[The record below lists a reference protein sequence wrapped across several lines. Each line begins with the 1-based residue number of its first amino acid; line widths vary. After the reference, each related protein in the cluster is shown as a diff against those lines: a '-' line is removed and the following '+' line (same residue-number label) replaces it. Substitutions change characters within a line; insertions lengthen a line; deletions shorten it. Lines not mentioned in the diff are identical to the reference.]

1 MRLRS
6 IELENF
12 RGIGSTQKIELK
24 PITLLFGANSAGKST
39 IIQALHYL
47 REILERKNVDPD
59 LTIAGG
65 AIDLGG
71 FSSLVHNHE
80 LDKAIRIKVDLDVSD
95 EEGPDEMPLN
105 SGAVFGELGF
115 EELHVR
121 YLLGESADHKDYA
134 IVQNV
139 GLSVEIRWSEL
150 NRSPYVSEL
159 AVELDGEPLAR
170 IISLPQEGRA
180 QLTDFNFKHP
190 LLQAVIDP
198 DDMESPPEI
207 ASPLEN
213 LIWELSREVA
223 LDTPVTAPGTQLL
236 RIAVRSSSY
245 ALPDLADEIA
255 LEIRDP
261 KIKKFELEEKT
272 PRVAA
277 LRRLLDE
284 MILGPAR
291 LVRNYLAKMT
301 YLGPLREI
309 PSRNYRPQV
318 SPDQARW
325 ASGLAAWDLLYS
337 DRSAK
342 LIDDVNFWL
351 SDGGRLDAGY
361 RVERIEYKELPIP
374 SRLHQLFERG
384 IEDDDIAELEELY
397 GNLQRRV
404 DVTLRDASTGIVVGP
419 SDVGVGISQLVPVVV
434 AALRL
439 ENGLLAIEQPELHV
453 HPAIQVAIGDLLVRA
468 VRSDSVRLRA
478 SKTMLIETHSEH
490 IMLRLLRRIRETT
503 EGALPPN
510 VDQLLPEDVSV
521 VYVEADEKGVVFSP
535 LRVDSEGEFL
545 DRWPQGFFDE
555 RGKEL
560 F

>member
-1 MRLRS
+1 MRLSS
-6 IELENF
+6 IELQNF
-12 RGIGSTQKIELK
+12 RGIGASQTIELK

-47 REILERKNVDPD
+47 REILERHNVNPD

-65 AIDLGG
+65 SIDLGG

-80 LDKAIRIKVDLDVSD
+80 LDRAIRIKVEIDVGD
-95 EEGPDEMPLN
+95 EQGPDELPLN
-105 SGAVFGELGF
+105 SGTMTDEPGF
-115 EELHVR
+115 EEAHVR
-121 YLLGESADHKDYA
+121 YLLGESLEHKDYA
-134 IVQNV
+134 IVQTV
-139 GLSVEIRWSEL
+139 GLNAEIRWSEL
-150 NRSPYVSEL
+150 NQSPYVSEL
-159 AVELDGEPLAR
+159 GIELDTQPLAK
-170 IISLPQEGRA
+170 IISPPQEGRA

-198 DDMESPPEI
+198 DDTEPHSEVP
-207 ASPLEN
+207 SPLEN

-223 LDTPVTAPGTQLL
+223 LDTPVPTPGTQLL
-236 RIAVRSSSY
+236 RIAVRSSTY
-245 ALPDLADEIA
+245 ALPNLDHEIE

-261 KIKKFELEEKT
+261 LIKKVELEEKT

-309 PSRNYRPQV
+309 PSRNYKPQV

-325 ASGLAAWDLLYS
+325 ANGLAAWDLLYS

-351 SDGGRLDAGY
+351 SDSGRLDAGY

-374 SRLHQLFERG
+374 SRLNQLFERG

-397 GNLQRRV
+397 GNLQSRV
-404 DVTLRDASTGIVVGP
+404 DVALRDAARGIIVGP

-434 AALRL
+434 AALRPQ
-439 ENGLLAIEQPELHV
+439 NGLLAIEQPELHV
-453 HPAIQVAIGDLLVRA
+453 HPAIQVAIGDLFIRA
-468 VRSDSVRLRA
+468 VRPDSGQLYA

-490 IMLRLLRRIRETT
+490 IMLRLLRRIRETS
-503 EGALPPN
+503 EGALPPD
-510 VDQLLPEDVSV
+510 VDPLLPKDLSV
-521 VYVEADEKGVVFSP
+521 IYVEGDENGVRFYP
-535 LRVDSEGEFL
+535 LRVDSEGEFV
-545 DRWPQGFFDE
+545 DRWPKGFFGE

>member
-1 MRLRS
+1 M
-6 IELENF
+6 
-12 RGIGSTQKIELK
+12 T
-24 PITLLFGANSAGKST
+24 
-39 IIQALHYL
+39 
-47 REILERKNVDPD
+47 
-59 LTIAGG
+59 
-65 AIDLGG
+65 
-71 FSSLVHNHE
+71 
-80 LDKAIRIKVDLDVSD
+80 D
-95 EEGPDEMPLN
+95 E
-105 SGAVFGELGF
+105 SGF
-115 EELHVR
+115 EEAQVR
-121 YLLGESADHKDYA
+121 YLLGESLDHKDYA
-134 IVQNV
+134 IVQTV
-139 GLSVEIRWSEL
+139 GLNAEIRWSEL

-159 AVELDGEPLAR
+159 GIELDAQPLAK
-170 IISLPQEGRA
+170 IISPPQEGRA
-180 QLTDFNFKHP
+180 QLTEFNFNHP

-198 DDMESPPEI
+198 DDTEPPTEVP
-207 ASPLEN
+207 SPLEN

-223 LDTPVTAPGTQLL
+223 LDTPVPTPGTQLL
-236 RIAVRSSSY
+236 RIAVRSSTY
-245 ALPDLADEIA
+245 ALPDLAHEIA

-261 KIKKFELEEKT
+261 LIKKFELEEKT

-309 PSRNYRPQV
+309 PSRSYRPQV

-325 ASGLAAWDLLYS
+325 ANGLAAWDLLYS

-351 SDGGRLDAGY
+351 SDSGRLDAGY

-384 IEDDDIAELEELY
+384 IEEDDIAELEELY
-397 GNLQRRV
+397 GNLQSRV
-404 DVTLRDASTGIVVGP
+404 DVALRDASRGLIVGP

-434 AALRL
+434 AALRPQ
-439 ENGLLAIEQPELHV
+439 NGLLAIEQPELHV
-453 HPAIQVAIGDLLVRA
+453 HPAIQVAIGDLFIRA
-468 VRSDSVRLRA
+468 VRPDSGQLHA

-490 IMLRLLRRIRETT
+490 IMLRLLRRIRETS
-503 EGALPPN
+503 EGALPPD
-510 VDQLLPEDVSV
+510 VDPLLPKDLSV
-521 VYVEADEKGVVFSP
+521 IYVEGDENGVRFYP
-535 LRVDSEGEFL
+535 LRVDSEGEFV
-545 DRWPQGFFDE
+545 DRWPKGFFAE